1 MVSVRSSDNRNCEE
15 VPNGLVENSDWW
27 KIRLP
32 ARVAHCFGLA
42 AGAAILS
49 GVTMTIIAPQ
59 PVHATPAFT
68 EQTHLPCTQCHT
80 SPSNGANLTKFGKE
94 FQTNGH
100 KLPKR

>member
-1 MVSVRSSDNRNCEE
+1 MDR
-15 VPNGLVENSDWW
+15 W

-32 ARVAHCFGLA
+32 ERAALCFGLA
-42 AGAAILS
+42 AGAAMLI
-49 GVTMTIIAPQ
+49 GGTMTIIAPQ
-59 PVHATPAFT
+59 PAQATPAFT

-94 FQTNGH
+94 FLTNGH